1 MNKAESTGGAI
12 AAESVMAVR
21 RSLERADFLLELVEG
36 VCDDDGP
43 WARLHV
49 LALLDAGLEA
59 LREAIDEVDRLLEP
73 S

>member
-1 MNKAESTGGAI
+1 MNKAESTGI
-12 AAESVMAVR
+12 AVESVMAVR

-43 WARLHV
+43 WARVHV